1 MGRAELVMVREA
13 LEGVVS
19 PTVATTL
26 LFEALEASGRPPP
39 TSLEE
44 MKAFAQG
51 PLDEAVRKRMRDDD
65 ASQIRARVGELF
77 TRALHPKSMRPPR
90 HDEAEMDLDVD
101 VELGGDDADRQD
113 GTATT
118 QMTVVKRPVPVVVLS
133 ARSEFADRLVVC
145 LGEDRVKT
153 IAVGDEA
160 ALSKAVFAYSALV
173 VVLDGAAPTRVEASG
188 LASALRRL
196 PNGAT
201 TIVWASDTDG
211 GTALAASLE
220 RAGAAAVTL
229 GRTEGIE
236 PLLDLILSRRSE
248 D

>member
-1 MGRAELVMVREA
+1 MVREA

-26 LFEALEASGRPPP
+26 LFEALEASAASPP

-44 MKAFAQG
+44 MRAFAQG
-51 PLDEAVRKRMRDDD
+51 PLDDAIRRRVRDSDAAEIRERMGQLFVRAIEGDGIDVSVDVDLDAEAQDDD
-65 ASQIRARVGELF
+65 RA
-77 TRALHPKSMRPPR
+77 
-90 HDEAEMDLDVD
+90 
-101 VELGGDDADRQD
+101 D
-113 GTATT
+113 GTATA
-118 QMTVVKRPVPVVVLS
+118 QMTVVKRPVPVVVVS
-133 ARSEFADRLVVC
+133 ARPQFSERLVVC

-153 IAVGDEA
+153 IAVVDDT

-173 VVLDGAAPTRVEASG
+173 VVLDGAAPVSVDAAAIAG
-188 LASALRRL
+188 ALRRL

-201 TIVWASDTDG
+201 TIVWASETDG
-211 GTALAASLE
+211 GARLCAELD

-229 GRTEGIE
+229 GRADGIE